1 MNYTI
6 EFFVDGELSNIMH
19 VSNATL
25 VNVRDFVDKTAKA
38 YDLHGW
44 VDVYGLGR
52 KHLVSYYVR
61 GVNGIEYEQ
70 LDKDSG
76 IE

>member
-1 MNYTI
+1 MDYTI
-6 EFFVDGELSNIMH
+6 EFFIDGELSNVMH

-38 YDLHGW
+38 FDLHGW

-52 KHLVSYYVR
+52 KHLVSYLVR
-61 GVNGIEYEQ
+61 GIDGIECEQ
-70 LDKDSG
+70 LDVDS
-76 IE
+76 